1 MQRGVQV
8 TGTTP
13 ERTCVREWC
22 IGHGRAVKWSVG
34 GDAGS
39 SLCALMAIVN
49 VTPDS
54 FSDGG
59 DHSTTER
66 AAKHALRC
74 AEQGACIVDVG
85 GESTRPGA
93 ARVADAEQMAR
104 VLPVIRRLSAQL
116 PSQVVISVDTTR
128 AAVARAAVDAGAA
141 IVNDVSGGTDD
152 PKMLSTVATLGC
164 GVILMHR
171 LCEPAQDSYSDR
183 YTREPVYADV
193 VQDVLTVLRAR
204 CAAAETAGIDATAVA
219 VDPGLGFGKS
229 VAQNIQLMER
239 LHEFAVLAAPIV
251 VSASRKSFIG
261 ATTGEG
267 DPKRRDAASVQ
278 AAIAMQ
284 SRGASILR
292 VHDVALH
299 AAALRAAGCCYH

>member
-1 MQRGVQV
+1 V
-8 TGTTP
+8 TGTIP
-13 ERTCVREWC
+13 ETGSLREWR
-22 IGHGRAVKWSVG
+22 IGHGRAFRWSVG
-34 GDAGS
+34 GDTKVAP
-39 SLCALMAIVN
+39 CILMAIIN

-59 DHSTTER
+59 DHATTEL
-66 AAKHALRC
+66 ATEHALHC
-74 AEQGACIVDVG
+74 AEQGARIVDIG

-93 ARVADAEQMAR
+93 ARVSDAEQIAR
-104 VLPVIRRLSAQL
+104 VLPVIQRLSTQL
-116 PSQVVISVDTTR
+116 PEEVIISVDTTR
-128 AAVARAAVDAGAA
+128 AVVARAAIAAGAA

-152 PKMLSTVATLGC
+152 PDMLPTVAALRA

-171 LCEPAQDSYSDR
+171 LCEPAHDSYSDR
-183 YTREPVYADV
+183 YASEPAYVDV
-193 VQDVLTVLRAR
+193 VQDVLSALQDR
-204 CAAAETAGIDATAVA
+204 CTAAKRAGIDATAIA

-229 VAQNIQLMER
+229 VAQNVQLMER

-261 ATTGEG
+261 ATTGES

-278 AAIAMQ
+278 AAVAMQ

-292 VHDVALH
+292 VHNVALH
-299 AAALRAAGCCYH
+299 AAALREARGC

>member
-1 MQRGVQV
+1 M
-8 TGTTP
+8 TGTIP
-13 ERTCVREWC
+13 ESATVREWR
-22 IGHGRAVKWSVG
+22 IGHGRVVKWSVG
-34 GDAGS
+34 GDTMVAP
-39 SLCALMAIVN
+39 CTLMAIIN

-59 DHSTTER
+59 DHATADR
-66 AAKHALRC
+66 ATGHALRC
-74 AEQGACIVDVG
+74 AEQGARIVDVG

-104 VLPVIRRLSAQL
+104 VLPVIQRLSAQL
-116 PSQVVISVDTTR
+116 PSEVAISVDTTR
-128 AAVARAAVDAGAA
+128 AAVARAAIAAGAA

-152 PKMLSTVATLGC
+152 PEMLPTVAALGC
-164 GVILMHR
+164 GVIVMHR

-183 YTREPVYADV
+183 YAREPAYADV
-193 VQDVLTVLRAR
+193 VQDVLAVLRAR
-204 CAAAETAGIDATAVA
+204 CTAAERAGIDATAVA

-251 VSASRKSFIG
+251 VSASRKSFLG
-261 ATTGEG
+261 AVVGER

-284 SRGASILR
+284 SRGASVLR
-292 VHDVALH
+292 VHDVASH
-299 AAALRAAGCCYH
+299 AAALRAAKRCYH

>member
-1 MQRGVQV
+1 V
-8 TGTTP
+8 TGTIP
-13 ERTCVREWC
+13 ESATVREWR
-22 IGHGRAVKWSVG
+22 IGHGRVVKWSVG
-34 GDAGS
+34 GDTMVAP
-39 SLCALMAIVN
+39 CTLMAIIN

-59 DHSTTER
+59 DHATADRATE
-66 AAKHALRC
+66 HALRC
-74 AEQGACIVDVG
+74 AEQGARIVDVG

-104 VLPVIRRLSAQL
+104 VLPVIQRLSAQL
-116 PSQVVISVDTTR
+116 PSEVAISVDTTR
-128 AAVARAAVDAGAA
+128 AAVARAAIAAGAA

-152 PKMLSTVATLGC
+152 PEMLPTVAALGC
-164 GVILMHR
+164 GVIVMHR

-183 YTREPVYADV
+183 YAREPAYTDV
-193 VQDVLTVLRAR
+193 VQDVLAVLRAR
-204 CAAAETAGIDATAVA
+204 CTAAERAGIDATAVA

-239 LHEFAVLAAPIV
+239 LQEFAVLAAPIV
-251 VSASRKSFIG
+251 VSASRKSFLG
-261 ATTGEG
+261 AVVGER

-292 VHDVALH
+292 VHDVAFH
-299 AAALRAAGCCYH
+299 AAALRAAKRCYH

>member
-1 MQRGVQV
+1 MG
-8 TGTTP
+8 
-13 ERTCVREWC
+13 
-22 IGHGRAVKWSVG
+22 S
-34 GDAGS
+34 AGS
-39 SLCALMAIVN
+39 APCSLMAIIN

-59 DHSTTER
+59 DHATTE
-66 AAKHALRC
+66 AATEHGLRC
-74 AEQGACIVDVG
+74 AERGAVIVDVG

-93 ARVADAEQMAR
+93 ARVSEAEQMAR
-104 VLPVIRRLSAQL
+104 VLPVIRRLAAAL
-116 PSQVVISVDTTR
+116 PSGVAISVDTTR
-128 AAVARAAVDAGAA
+128 AGVACAAVDAGAA

-152 PKMLSTVATLGC
+152 AAMLPSAARLGC

-183 YTREPVYADV
+183 YAREPAYGDV
-193 VQDVLTVLRAR
+193 VHDVIAALRSR
-204 CAAAETAGIDATAVA
+204 CEAAQEAGIDRAAIA

-229 VAQNIQLMER
+229 VAQNMQLMER

-261 ATTGEG
+261 ATTGER
-267 DPKRRDAASVQ
+267 DPRRRDAASVQ
-278 AAIAMQ
+278 AALAMHA
-284 SRGASILR
+284 RGASILR

-299 AAALRAAGCCYH
+299 AAALRTAGHCYH

>member
-1 MQRGVQV
+1 V
-8 TGTTP
+8 TGTIP
-13 ERTCVREWC
+13 ESATVREWR
-22 IGHGRAVKWSVG
+22 IGHGRVVKWSVG
-34 GDAGS
+34 GDTMVAP
-39 SLCALMAIVN
+39 CTLMAIIN

-59 DHSTTER
+59 DHATADRATE
-66 AAKHALRC
+66 HALQC
-74 AEQGACIVDVG
+74 AEQGARIVDVG

-104 VLPVIRRLSAQL
+104 VLPVIQRLSAQL
-116 PSQVVISVDTTR
+116 PSEVAISVDTTR
-128 AAVARAAVDAGAA
+128 AAVARAAIAAGAA

-152 PKMLSTVATLGC
+152 PEMLPTVAALGC
-164 GVILMHR
+164 GVIMMHR

-183 YTREPVYADV
+183 YAREPAYTDV

-204 CAAAETAGIDATAVA
+204 CTAAESAGIDATAVA

-251 VSASRKSFIG
+251 VSASRKSFLG
-261 ATTGEG
+261 AVVGER

-292 VHDVALH
+292 VHDVAFH
-299 AAALRAAGCCYH
+299 AAALRAAKRCYH